1 VSGVHP
7 GAGIATVTGLGYLGF
22 LVGPPSI
29 GFLAQ
34 AVGLRFALILVVAMC
49 IIAAALAGAVAKT
62 DEANRI
68 QTA

>member
-1 VSGVHP
+1 
-7 GAGIATVTGLGYLGF
+7 VTGLGYLGF
-22 LVGPPSI
+22 LAGPPAI

-49 IIAAALAGAVAKT
+49 LTAAGLAGAVAKI